1 MTAKR
6 KMTIT
11 MNAIE
16 FSEVNYDTRYAM
28 ICHTMTRIDTLIAVC
43 FLLLL
48 FAVGIVR
55 IVCKCSQTVSFR
67 RHKLPHHQNAWI
79 KTSTYFILADGTTE
93 IMCNYKY

>member
-1 MTAKR
+1 MN
-6 KMTIT
+6 TIG
-11 MNAIE
+11 
-16 FSEVNYDTRYAM
+16 FSGVICRTKYAM
-28 ICHTMTRIDTLIAVC
+28 ICQPMTRVDTPIAVC
-43 FLLLL
+43 CLLFL

>member
-1 MTAKR
+1 
-6 KMTIT
+6 
-11 MNAIE
+11 MNMIG
-16 FSEVNYDTRYAM
+16 FSGVIYRTEYVTV
-28 ICHTMTRIDTLIAVC
+28 CQSMTRIDTPIAVC

>member
-1 MTAKR
+1 MN
-6 KMTIT
+6 TIGFNGVICRT
-11 MNAIE
+11 K
-16 FSEVNYDTRYAM
+16 YAM
-28 ICHTMTRIDTLIAVC
+28 IWRPMTRIDTPIAVC

-67 RHKLPHHQNAWI
+67 RHKLPHHQNAWMEA
-79 KTSTYFILADGTTE
+79 STYFILADGTTE